1 LTTRVAGHPERSE
14 GSAGSSFDVAALRD
28 REFPWAARGD
38 AVFLNAA
45 STGPLPQR
53 AVDTLAEWAALRAT
67 PQKLADDVLF
77 GTLAR
82 SRELISRLIG
92 AKTTE
97 IALAANTGY
106 GLNLAARALPLERG
120 DVILTPDLEFPANI
134 YPWAAAATHR
144 GLEYR
149 RVALTDG
156 VLDED
161 KLLVALEDRA
171 VKCVS
176 VSWVGFANGARIDLA
191 RIGKACRDR
200 NIFFVVD
207 AIQGL
212 GPLTIDVRKL
222 DIDILACGAQK
233 WLLSPWGSGFVYV
246 REELARALEPPI
258 VSWMAARGT
267 DDFRKLTDY
276 DFTWRDDARRFEFVT
291 LPFHDFAAMNASLEL
306 FMELSPAVVSAHIR
320 RCADEIVQWARDTN
334 VALVTPAEPAHRAG
348 IVSVRPKNGAQVSER
363 LRAAGVVHSF
373 REGAIRLAPHIYNA
387 IDDVRSAL
395 RTIEAA

>member
-1 LTTRVAGHPERSE
+1 MKLVTSHPGRSE
-14 GSAGSSFDVAALRD
+14 ESAVSRFDIAALRD

-38 AVFLNAA
+38 AIFLNAA

-53 AVDTLAEWAALRAT
+53 TVDKLTEWAALRAT
-67 PQKLADDVLF
+67 PHKLADDLLF

-82 SRELISRLIG
+82 SRELISQLIG
-92 AKTTE
+92 ANTTE
-97 IALAANTGY
+97 VALAANTGY
-106 GLNLAARALPLERG
+106 GLNLAARALPLQRG

-134 YPWAAAATHR
+134 YPWAAAAKQR

-149 RVALTDG
+149 LVPLTDG

-161 KLLVALEDRA
+161 RLLAAIEDPA

-176 VSWVGFANGARIDLA
+176 VSWVGFANGVRLDLA
-191 RIGKACRDR
+191 RIGKACRARD
-200 NIFFVVD
+200 IFFVVD

-212 GPLTIDVRKL
+212 GPLTLDVRKL

-246 REELARALEPPI
+246 REELARTLEPPI

-267 DDFRKLTDY
+267 DDFRRLTDY

-291 LPFHDFAAMNASLEL
+291 VPFHDFAAMNASLEL
-306 FMELSPAVVSAHIR
+306 IMELSPSAVAAHIT
-320 RCADEIVQWARDTN
+320 RCADEIVQWANDTS
-334 VALVTPAEPAHRAG
+334 VTLVTPSEPKRRAG
-348 IVSVRPKNGAQVSER
+348 IVSVRPKNGARVSER
-363 LRAAGVVHSF
+363 LRASGVVHSF
-373 REGAIRLAPHIYNA
+373 REGAIRLAPHIYNT
-387 IDDVRSAL
+387 IDDLRSAL
-395 RTIEAA
+395 RTIESA